1 MSPQS
6 ESALNESKAKLR
18 KKILDLRA
26 LIGNDMS
33 EMASQSTWALLQKN
47 ADFKKSGVVA
57 AFASIRG
64 EIDTY
69 PILEGVLAAGK
80 KLALPHVSKDKTQL
94 RFYEVKDLNGLTP
107 GEFGILCPEPV
118 HAVAMDKIDLILVP
132 GLAFDRKGYR
142 LGFGKG
148 YYDRA
153 LPNLRPSALSV
164 GLCYSFQLVDSV
176 PAGTHDIPVKALL
189 HEKDLEYCQD

>member
-1 MSPQS
+1 MKAQS
-6 ESALNESKAKLR
+6 EAALNESKAKLR
-18 KKILDLRA
+18 KKLLDLRA
-26 LIGNDMS
+26 LIGNDMA
-33 EMASQSTWALLQKN
+33 EMASQSTWSLLQKN
-47 ADFKKSGVVA
+47 SDFKKSGVVA

-69 PILEGVLAAGK
+69 PILEGVLAFGK

-94 RFYEVKDLNGLTP
+94 RFYEVKDLNALTP

-132 GLAFDRKGYR
+132 GLAFDLKGYR

-153 LPNLRPSALSV
+153 LPNLRPNALSV

-189 HEKDLEYCQD
+189 HEKDFKYCL